1 MPSHKKN
8 TQYFDDDFEVTYE
21 EEIPFHY
28 NTSNVDLNT
37 DSVTPYYADDFEDA
51 YDDDRYEE
59 DYDDAYNDPYDED
72 YDDAYDDP
80 YDDEY
85 EDDYDDDYDDRYD
98 DRYDR
103 NNDRDY
109 DRYGDNRYDD
119 RRDRK
124 YRDSS
129 SRTVS
134 GTRRRKKRRRS
145 YRPTRLAAPIQ
156 KGGNTL
162 LRIVQSI
169 VRNLSALLILAI
181 IGLMAYTFLR
191 GSAPYGDL
199 KQEIS
204 SNNYTIR
211 LASYIAVAAFFILYE
226 LCSMLWTM
234 TRVRVRDSYGTYKED
249 VGRGLFSFI
258 FIYICSYASFLVN
271 EWIPEIHDIL
281 IGLKGALDVF
291 GSMHNALF
299 GLCLAG
305 VISCLFR
312 KYSLSL

>member
-59 DYDDAYNDPYDED
+59 EYDDAYEDCYDED
-72 YDDAYDDP
+72 YDDEYDAP
-80 YDDEY
+80 YNGKYDDEY
-85 EDDYDDDYDDRYD
+85 EDDYDDGDDDYD
-98 DRYDR
+98 
-103 NNDRDY
+103 
-109 DRYGDNRYDD
+109 NR
-119 RRDRK
+119 RSRK

-129 SRTVS
+129 SRAVS

-162 LRIVQSI
+162 LRIVQTI

-211 LASYIAVAAFFILYE
+211 L
-226 LCSMLWTM
+226 
-234 TRVRVRDSYGTYKED
+234 KED

>member
-59 DYDDAYNDPYDED
+59 EYDDAYEDCYDED
-72 YDDAYDDP
+72 YDDEYDDP
-80 YDDEY
+80 YNGKYDDEY
-85 EDDYDDDYDDRYD
+85 EDDYDDGDDDYD
-98 DRYDR
+98 
-103 NNDRDY
+103 
-109 DRYGDNRYDD
+109 NR
-119 RRDRK
+119 RSRK

-129 SRTVS
+129 SRAVS

-162 LRIVQSI
+162 LRIVQTI

-249 VGRGLFSFI
+249 VGRGLFSVI

>member
-59 DYDDAYNDPYDED
+59 
-72 YDDAYDDP
+72 
-80 YDDEY
+80 EY
-85 EDDYDDDYDDRYD
+85 EDDYDDGDDDYD
-98 DRYDR
+98 
-103 NNDRDY
+103 
-109 DRYGDNRYDD
+109 NR
-119 RRDRK
+119 RSRK

-129 SRTVS
+129 SRAVS

-162 LRIVQSI
+162 LRIVQTI

>member
-28 NTSNVDLNT
+28 NTSNMDLKT
-37 DSVTPYYADDFEDA
+37 DSVTPYYADDFEDDYNNR
-51 YDDDRYEE
+51 YDH
-59 DYDDAYNDPYDED
+59 N
-72 YDDAYDDP
+72 
-80 YDDEY
+80 
-85 EDDYDDDYDDRYD
+85 YDDDYDDRYD
-98 DRYDR
+98 DEYNDEYDDRYDDEYDDDYDDR
-103 NNDRDY
+103 YDDDYDEEDDDRYSQDYGRDY
-109 DRYGDNRYDD
+109 DRYDNRYD
-119 RRDRK
+119 RK
-124 YRDSS
+124 HRNPAS
-129 SRTVS
+129 
-134 GTRRRKKRRRS
+134 RRKKKSRRS

-162 LRIVQSI
+162 LRIVQTI

-181 IGLMAYTFLR
+181 IVLMVYTFLR

-204 SNNYTIR
+204 TNDYTIR

-234 TRVRVRDSYGTYKED
+234 TRVRVRDSFGTYKED

-271 EWIPEIHDIL
+271 EWIPEIHEIL
-281 IGLKGALDVF
+281 IGFKGALDVF
-291 GSMHNALF
+291 GSIHNALF

>member
-1 MPSHKKN
+1 MMRTN
-8 TQYFDDDFEVTYE
+8 
-21 EEIPFHY
+21 
-28 NTSNVDLNT
+28 
-37 DSVTPYYADDFEDA
+37 
-51 YDDDRYEE
+51 
-59 DYDDAYNDPYDED
+59 
-72 YDDAYDDP
+72 DDAYDNP

-85 EDDYDDDYDDRYD
+85 EDDYDDNYDDRYD
-98 DRYDR
+98 DRY
-103 NNDRDY
+103 
-109 DRYGDNRYDD
+109 GDNRYDN

-129 SRTVS
+129 SRAVS

-162 LRIVQSI
+162 LRIVQTI

-211 LASYIAVAAFFILYE
+211 LASYIAVAAFLSSMNSVHALDNDPCPGKRFIRNLTKKTSVAD
-226 LCSMLWTM
+226 CSLLSLSIFVPTL
-234 TRVRVRDSYGTYKED
+234 
-249 VGRGLFSFI
+249 LFSSMNGFPRSTI
-258 FIYICSYASFLVN
+258 F
-271 EWIPEIHDIL
+271 
-281 IGLKGALDVF
+281 
-291 GSMHNALF
+291 
-299 GLCLAG
+299 
-305 VISCLFR
+305 
-312 KYSLSL
+312 